1 MKRPIEM
8 MATTDLGSR
17 FPMQQTASG
26 RWVLVRA
33 GDREKMEM
41 AYTVT
46 LADGTVLKS
55 KTGGA
60 QYVPAGAVANDD
72 AEP

>member
-1 MKRPIEM
+1 MPIEQ

-17 FPMQQTASG
+17 FPMRQTASG
-26 RWVLVRA
+26 RWALVRS
-33 GDREKMEM
+33 GDREKLEM

-46 LADGTVLKS
+46 LADGTVIKS

-60 QYVPAGAVANDD
+60 QYVPPRPVASDT